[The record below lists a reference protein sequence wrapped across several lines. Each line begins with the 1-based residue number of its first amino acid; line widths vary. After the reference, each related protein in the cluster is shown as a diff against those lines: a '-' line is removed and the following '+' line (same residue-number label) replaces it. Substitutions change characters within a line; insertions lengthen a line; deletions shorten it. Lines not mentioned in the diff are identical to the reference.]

1 MTAALESCVF
11 CRIDS
16 DAFQFENDLAFAMP
30 DGFPVTSLHALVV
43 SKRHTPDYFSLT
55 ESELIAC
62 NDLLW
67 RLRAKNLAED
77 QSVTGFNIGINV
89 GAAAGQTIFHCHFHL
104 IPRRLGDVAN
114 PRGGV
119 RHLIAGKGNY

>member
-67 RLRAKNLAED
+67 RLRAKILAED

-89 GAAAGQTIFHCHFHL
+89 GAAAGQTLFHCHFHL

-114 PRGGV
+114 PRG
-119 RHLIAGKGNY
+119 